1 MQANMQPLHG
11 ASRAACLECGLAA
24 VLSARGIPGGEGGH
38 HQQVVAP
45 SSCMRMES
53 GTCSAGRP
61 LGKCQDA
68 LALGGF
74 HASRGV
80 QKVLVSKIYR
90 HGQGVSSTSPAESAA
105 SFFLA
110 ALASSRLSGGL
121 KKTGFPQ
128 AMAATIVRT
137 GLMHLHQAG
146 TVVVRLAA
154 VMLLQLLTQVLLT

>member
-1 MQANMQPLHG
+1 MQ
-11 ASRAACLECGLAA
+11 E
-24 VLSARGIPGGEGGH
+24 VL
-38 HQQVVAP
+38 
-45 SSCMRMES
+45 
-53 GTCSAGRP
+53 
-61 LGKCQDA
+61 
-68 LALGGF
+68 F
-74 HASRGV
+74 
-80 QKVLVSKIYR
+80 SKR
-90 HGQGVSSTSPAESAA
+90 LWHGQGVSSSSPAESAA

-154 VMLLQLLTQVLLT
+154 VMLLQLLTQVLLRKSVTSCREIHMVVLKEHPPEHGGIDKGLCKTDVDRHLA